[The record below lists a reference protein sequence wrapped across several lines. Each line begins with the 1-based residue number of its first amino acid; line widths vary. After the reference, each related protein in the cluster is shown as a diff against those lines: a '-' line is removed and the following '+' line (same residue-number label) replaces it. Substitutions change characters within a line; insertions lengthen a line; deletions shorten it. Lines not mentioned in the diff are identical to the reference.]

1 MNVIALRNLPL
12 SEYDQILPL
21 VVGLLNCGGGTVEF
35 NGPRSRREMDDFE
48 AKLFDEIVPQAPIF
62 LRETEDATGEKMFV
76 VEVPAG
82 HEPPY
87 AYKNVVFA
95 LDNDLCHPATVE
107 QIRDWVLAGSDG
119 FNRWENRPCHCGE
132 EEDPID
138 RSALNESVREA
149 NKLRRVVLDPKLPT
163 KDILVGFS
171 CSRYDRI
178 LNAGIVLFGKLPSRY
193 APQTQIRLT
202 HFAGASSDSRIIA
215 TKTYDGP
222 LISSIESVVNYIT
235 ENSPRKHE
243 FKKETGQRVS
253 THVYPPLAVREA
265 VVNACAHRDYAS
277 VFGGVKISLFSN
289 RLEVWNSGKLPKG
302 VSIAALN
309 GGKGVPSVLVNP
321 TISGHL
327 YVRGYMEQ
335 VGRGSSLMPR
345 EASFVGTSV
354 KWFSD
359 SESGVRVVFRHKL
372 IERDAKSP
380 NVRKVLD
387 IIADNPGLRKPVLEE
402 LTGLKRSLLQR
413 ILDLLR
419 TEGQIVFH
427 GSNRTGG
434 YWITH

>member
-21 VVGLLNCGGGTVEF
+21 IVGLLNCGGGTVEF
-35 NGPRSRREMDDFE
+35 NGSRSRQEVDDFE
-48 AKLFDEIVPQAPIF
+48 EKLFDEIVPQAPIF
-62 LRETEDATGEKMFV
+62 SCETEDATGEKMFV
-76 VEVPAG
+76 IEVPAG

-95 LDNDLCHPATVE
+95 LENDLCHPATVE
-107 QIRDWVLAGSDG
+107 QIRDWVLGSTNG
-119 FNRWENRPCHCGE
+119 FNRWENRPCHCD

-149 NKLRRVVLDPKLPT
+149 NKLRRVALDPKLPT
-163 KDILVGFS
+163 KDILVSFS
-171 CSRYDRI
+171 CCRYDRI

-202 HFAGASSDSRIIA
+202 HFAGASNDSRIIS

-222 LISSIESVVNYIT
+222 LTSSIDSVVNYIT
-235 ENSPRKHE
+235 ENSPQIHE
-243 FKKETGQRVS
+243 FKKETGQRGG
-253 THVYPPLAVREA
+253 TNVYPPLAVREA

-289 RLEVWNSGKLPKG
+289 RLEVWNSGRLPKG
-302 VSIAALN
+302 VSVAALN
-309 GGKGVPSVLVNP
+309 RGEGVPSVLVNP

-335 VGRGSSLMPR
+335 VGRGSSLMPK
-345 EASFVGTSV
+345 ESSSVGTSV

-359 SESGVRVVFRHKL
+359 PESGVRVVFKHKS
-372 IERDAKSP
+372 IERDTKSP

-419 TEGQIVFH
+419 KEGQIVFH